1 MRLGC
6 LARAR
11 DPLTIITA
19 RVVRLLPVLEQELP
33 RLVGYSRHRGGIRQ
47 FWRDVNAFTG
57 CRFHVKSREMK
68 VSGQ

>member
-1 MRLGC
+1 LPPLPRLAPKGRPPHPVMRLGC

-19 RVVRLLPVLEQELP
+19 RVVRLLPVVEQELP

-47 FWRDVNAFTG
+47 F
-57 CRFHVKSREMK
+57 
-68 VSGQ
+68 